1 LLLVNLFKSAA
12 FLREENSIY
21 CMQIGYVFL
30 CGNASITECMRNKRF
45 SCSGKQV
52 KVYKELEMNT
62 IIFLLNNETKTLV
75 GPFTVVQGPEDLE
88 KGTWYSSV
96 EKNSFSENIKV
107 EWERLHELKNATD
120 KIPFLKEIKGCALTE
135 LQTQELLSTLNGAPL
150 YTDSKSE

>member
-1 LLLVNLFKSAA
+1 
-12 FLREENSIY
+12 
-21 CMQIGYVFL
+21 MQIGYVFL
-30 CGNASITECMRNKRF
+30 CSNALMTECMRNKRF

-62 IIFLLNNETKTLV
+62 IIFLFNNETDTLL

-96 EKNSFSENIKV
+96 EENSFSENIKV

-120 KIPFLKEIKGCALTE
+120 KLPFLKDIKECALTD
-135 LQTQELLSTLNGAPL
+135 LQTQELLSTLKDAPL
-150 YTDSKSE
+150 YAESKSE

>member
-1 LLLVNLFKSAA
+1 LLF
-12 FLREENSIY
+12 
-21 CMQIGYVFL
+21 MQLGYVFL
-30 CGNASITECMRNKRF
+30 CNNASMTECMRNKRF

-62 IIFLLNNETKTLV
+62 VIFLLNDETKTLL

-96 EKNSFSENIKV
+96 DEHSFSENLKV

-120 KIPFLKEIKGCALTE
+120 KIPFLKDTKECALTD
-135 LQTQELLSTLNGAPL
+135 LQIQELLSTLKDAPL
-150 YTDSKSE
+150 YTESKSE

>member
-1 LLLVNLFKSAA
+1 
-12 FLREENSIY
+12 
-21 CMQIGYVFL
+21 MQIGYVFL
-30 CGNASITECMRNKRF
+30 CSNTSMTECMRNKRF

-62 IIFLLNNETKTLV
+62 IIFLFNNETDTLL

-96 EKNSFSENIKV
+96 EENSFSENIKV

-120 KIPFLKEIKGCALTE
+120 KIPFLKDIKECALTD
-135 LQTQELLSTLNGAPL
+135 LQNQELLSTLKDAPL
-150 YTDSKSE
+150 YTESKSE